1 MDEPQY
7 TANVFILTGEWMDWG
22 GNNVFRFIGTSEEFG
37 PLEINITNNNPV
49 FFINRDSV
57 VTDQPVRFTRKEV
70 ELKNFAGEFVDAL
83 YFNTQNDLKRMAD
96 ELHQNEV
103 KSFES
108 DIDPARRYL
117 MERFINAQMKVT
129 GKISKQDKLTVFT
142 NPAIEPC
149 DVTPQFVVASLDIET
164 GENNTRLYSIAVDV
178 TGKNNNIQKVFLVS
192 EEEDD
197 LPDNILSS
205 PDEKNL
211 LTQFLSWFSEI
222 DPDIIIGWHVIGF
235 DLMFL
240 EARCREHH
248 ISFDIA
254 RGNGRVSLRSRK
266 PRGYFASITGRVV
279 IDGPPAL
286 RSSFF
291 TFEDYR
297 LETVAQELLAEGK
310 TITPDK
316 NKVEEIERLYKEDKK
331 LLAEY
336 NLKDTELVT
345 SIFKKSSLIELSIR
359 RSQLSGMLMDQLGMM
374 TLAFDHFY
382 LPKLHREGFVAP
394 NVKDLETSEH
404 AAGGYVMDPIPGI
417 YDDVIVLDFRS
428 LYPTIIQTFKIDPLA
443 RLLSDQDTVET
454 LNGYRFS
461 STKNFLPDF
470 ITYLMKQRSLAK
482 EKNDKQLSQAIKIL
496 MNSFYGVMGSFGCR
510 FYHPHL
516 PTAIT
521 GTGQK
526 LLLDSKDQLTKLGY
540 ETIYGDTDSLFIKLR
555 AGEGIDAE
563 LHGTEL
569 ASELNKYW
577 KERIEKEYGLSSHL
591 ELEYEKYYRKFII
604 TPARGSEAG
613 AKKRYAGLRVENDI
627 ERLEFV
633 GLEIVRSDWTKL
645 AKDFQVELYDRV
657 FHNEEIA
664 EWIKDMVERL
674 KTGEFDDQLVY
685 RKRLRKDVADYTK
698 NVPQHVKAARL
709 IGETGGTVYYVI
721 TRRGPIP
728 VELKHNDI
736 DYNHY
741 VEKQLKPISD
751 SVLRLLGYSFDSIV
765 QSDQLSFF

>member
-1 MDEPQY
+1 MTESQH
-7 TANVFILTGEWMDWG
+7 TANVFILTGEWMDWM
-22 GNNVFRFIGTSEEFG
+22 GNSVLRFIGTSEEFG
-37 PLEINITNNNPV
+37 PVEINITNNKPV
-49 FFINRDSV
+49 FFVSRESA
-57 VTDQPVRFTRKEV
+57 VTNQPVRFKRKEV
-70 ELKNFAGEFVDAL
+70 DLKNFSGEDVDAL

-96 ELHQNEV
+96 ELHQNSI
-103 KSFES
+103 KTYES

-129 GKISKQDKLTVFT
+129 GTINQQEKLAVFT
-142 NPAIEPC
+142 NPEIEPC
-149 DVTPQFVVASLDIET
+149 DITPSFVVASLDIET
-164 GENNTRLYSIAVDV
+164 GENNTRLYSIAVQV
-178 TGKNNNIQKVFLVS
+178 TGKKGEIKKVFLVGD
-192 EEEDD
+192 EDD
-197 LPDNILSS
+197 ELPDYILSS
-205 PDEKNL
+205 ADEKQL
-211 LTQFLSWFSEI
+211 LTEFLKWFNEI

-240 EARCREHH
+240 EARCQEHH

-254 RGNGRVSLRSRK
+254 RGKGRVSLRTRK

-279 IDGPPAL
+279 IDGPPSL

-336 NLKDTELVT
+336 NMRDTELVT
-345 SIFKKSSLIELSIR
+345 EIFRKSSLIELSIR

-382 LPKLHREGFVAP
+382 LPRLHREGFVAP
-394 NVKDLETSEH
+394 NVKDLESSEH

-443 RLLSDQDTVET
+443 RLLSDEDTIET

-461 STKNFLPDF
+461 STQNFLPDF
-470 ITYLMKQRSLAK
+470 ISHLMEQRTHAKKQS
-482 EKNDKQLSQAIKIL
+482 DKQLSQAIKIL
-496 MNSFYGVMGSFGCR
+496 MNSFYGVMGSLGCR

-526 LLLDSKDQLTKLGY
+526 LLLDSKSHLAELGY
-540 ETIYGDTDSLFIKLR
+540 DTVYGDTDSLFIKLR
-555 AGEGIDAE
+555 EAEGTNAE
-563 LHGTEL
+563 QHGMRL

-577 KERIEKEYGLSSHL
+577 TERIEKEYGLSSHL
-591 ELEYEKYYRKFII
+591 DLEYEKYYRKFII

-613 AKKRYAGLRVENDI
+613 AKKRYAGLLVENG
-627 ERLEFV
+627 EEKLEFV
-633 GLEIVRSDWTKL
+633 GLEFVRSDWTKI

-657 FHNEEIA
+657 FHNEEVA
-664 EWIKDMVERL
+664 EWIKDIIERL
-674 KTGEFDDQLVY
+674 KRGEFDEQLVY
-685 RKRLRKDVADYTK
+685 RKRLRKDVGDYTK
-698 NVPQHVKAARL
+698 NIPQHVKAARL
-709 IGETGGTVYYVI
+709 LGETSGTVYYVI
-721 TRRGPIP
+721 TKRGPIP

-741 VEKQLKPISD
+741 IEKQLKPISD
-751 SVLRLLGYSFDSIV
+751 SVLSLLGYSFDSIV